1 MRNDAPS
8 FRLGTDAEE
17 ATPLL
22 SASIEVKLENYR
34 ESAVGMKVKEGG
46 VSNQCESSS
55 YNADRKGCPHHASEG
70 VKLRTFN
77 DLTGRIERVVCSS

>member
-1 MRNDAPS
+1 MLMRNDAPS

-34 ESAVGMKVKEGG
+34 ESAVGVKVKREKFLI
-46 VSNQCESSS
+46 
-55 YNADRKGCPHHASEG
+55 NASHR
-70 VKLRTFN
+70 
-77 DLTGRIERVVCSS
+77 LTMQIVRDVRIMQGRG